1 MVKPNQPKLEMGV
14 VSFQSFFVVCFF
26 LVNGLR
32 TILVDKGKCFLSAW
46 VHIGFLTLNVQEKIF
61 GVEGQQVII

>member
-1 MVKPNQPKLEMGV
+1 MKPNQPKLEMGV
-14 VSFQSFFVVCFF
+14 VSFQSFLWFVFS
-26 LVNGLR
+26 LEDGLR